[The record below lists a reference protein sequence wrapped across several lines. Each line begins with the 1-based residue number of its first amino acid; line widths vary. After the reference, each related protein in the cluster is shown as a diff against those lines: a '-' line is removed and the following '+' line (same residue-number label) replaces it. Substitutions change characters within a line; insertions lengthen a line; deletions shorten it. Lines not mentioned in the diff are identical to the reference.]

1 MREIAVAG
9 ERWPMTRDPVE
20 AARVATSTAIV
31 YSWLG
36 DREAAIRELQAV
48 VKLPGGPSPG
58 GLRLDPHWDELRSD
72 PKFAE
77 IVAEAAQPPNY
88 N

>member
-1 MREIAVAG
+1 
-9 ERWPMTRDPVE
+9 MTRDPVE
-20 AARVATSTAIV
+20 ATRVATATAIV

-36 DREAAIRELQAV
+36 DREAAIRQLQAV

-58 GLRLDPHWDELRSD
+58 SLRLDPHWDELRGD
-72 PKFAE
+72 TRFAA
-77 IVAEAAQPPNY
+77 ILAEAAQPPNY

>member
-1 MREIAVAG
+1 
-9 ERWPMTRDPVE
+9 MTRDPVE
-20 AARVATSTAIV
+20 TARVSTSTAIV
-31 YSWLG
+31 YLWLG

-72 PKFAE
+72 PKFFVTRKK
-77 IVAEAAQPPNY
+77 IFRRNRKRSHL
-88 N
+88 

>member
-1 MREIAVAG
+1 
-9 ERWPMTRDPVE
+9 MTRDPVE

-36 DREAAIRELQAV
+36 DREAAIRQLQAV

-58 GLRLDPHWDELRSD
+58 SLRLDPRWDELRSD
-72 PKFAE
+72 PRFAE